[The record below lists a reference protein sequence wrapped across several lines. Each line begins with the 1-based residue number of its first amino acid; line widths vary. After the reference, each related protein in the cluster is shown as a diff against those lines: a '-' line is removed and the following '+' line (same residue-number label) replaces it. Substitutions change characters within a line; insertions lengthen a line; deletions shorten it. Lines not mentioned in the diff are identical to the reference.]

1 MRKRYNQEK
10 ALKGAYSAQRSPAGG
25 QCVRDYEP
33 SCGPPFEALV
43 YIPPGAACV
52 KPLPAGARPDP
63 PPQPPPRL
71 SPRLRAAGSRVR
83 GPARVA
89 RCGGWRGRVPRGAWR
104 DSVTSSSRQRPAEH
118 RSPGTQVSGGHNSCC
133 RVYLE
138 LFVTSPLCQY

>member
-1 MRKRYNQEK
+1 MKLRCPSRG
-10 ALKGAYSAQRSPAGG
+10 LL
-25 QCVRDYEP
+25 RDYEP
-33 SCGPPFEALV
+33 SCGPSFEALV

-83 GPARVA
+83 GPARAA

-104 DSVTSSSRQRPAEH
+104 DSVTSSSRQRPPDH
-118 RSPGTQVSGGHNSCC
+118 SPGKQVSSGHNSCRSGIS
-133 RVYLE
+133 RVVCY
-138 LFVTSPLCQY
+138 FSPLSILGDIYDFSYFDI